1 MDNLE
6 LIQEQELYNN
16 NLELIRLLNIA
27 IFECNNIRN
36 TISSINQK

>member
-16 NLELIRLLNIA
+16 NLELIRLLNVA
-27 IFECNNIRN
+27 IFECNNISK